1 MARLEAAAM
10 DSLAEFFADPN
21 KPKNAKKKPI
31 LKELFRVAKMEE
43 RYKRNEIGEQ
53 RPPPSGGF
61 RKMISLLTGCCRCQ
75 HSGDRDGG

>member
-1 MARLEAAAM
+1 M

-43 RYKRNEIGEQ
+43 RYKRNEIGEPP
-53 RPPPSGGF
+53 RP
-61 RKMISLLTGCCRCQ
+61 LLAVPATRLSADQ
-75 HSGDRDGG
+75 LPQMPAPR